1 MLSTLRNAAGTWV
14 AKILLLLLVASFA
27 VWGVAGRMESGL
39 GGNTVVAAGGTTVSD
54 LEYRLAY
61 DRQLNALS
69 QQFGQRLT
77 REQATALGLDEQVVS
92 QLVAGAVLDEQARL
106 LKLGLSK
113 ERIAALTAE
122 DTAFHGPDGK
132 FDRQQF
138 NYVLREIG
146 MRPEDYFANR
156 AQVAVRQQIVEA
168 VSDGLQ
174 VPDTFLRA
182 LALYRGEDRTI
193 EFLTLPKSLVEPIE
207 APTDAVLATW
217 FEGQKANYA
226 APEYRK
232 ISYLKLEPADI
243 ADESAITDDAV
254 QAEYEKNKGRYTTA
268 ETRTVEQLVFA
279 NQEEADAAAA
289 ALAAGATFDKL
300 VTDAGKTPQD
310 TLLGTVTKDRIPD
323 KAVADAAFALALNQV
338 SDVVAGTFGP
348 VMLRVTAITPE
359 VVRPF
364 DAVKAELRTE
374 LALAE
379 ASQQLLDVHDKY
391 EDARAGGE
399 TMAEAAGKLGLT
411 VVTIDAIDRTG
422 QRPDETIVA
431 DLPASVNLLNAAFET
446 ETDVEN
452 PGINIGSL
460 GFVFFEVNGVTAARD
475 RTLDEVRQKVI
486 TDWTA
491 AETTRRLAERG
502 ADIEKRLKDGA
513 TLDAVATELSL
524 EKQTK
529 RGLKRAADDGDI
541 GKDGVVAVFGVA
553 QGGTGVIAG
562 PDGNSR
568 IVFKVTEVFE
578 PAAADASTVPAD
590 EKNRF
595 STGLADDL
603 LDELV
608 SRLQGEYGVQ
618 IDRAAISRAHTL

>member
-254 QAEYEKNKGRYTTA
+254 QAEYEKNKARYTTA

-374 LALAE
+374 LAIAE

-475 RTLDEVRQKVI
+475 RTLDEVRQKVV

-513 TLDAVATELSL
+513 TLDTVATELSL

>member
-1 MLSTLRNAAGTWV
+1 MLNTLRNAAGTWV
-14 AKILLLLLVASFA
+14 AKILLLLLVGSFA
-27 VWGVAGRMESGL
+27 VWGVAGRIESGL
-39 GGNTVVAAGGTTVSD
+39 GGNTVVTAGGTKVSD

-77 REQATALGLDEQVVS
+77 REQATALGLEDQVVS

-132 FDRQQF
+132 FDRAQF
-138 NYVLREIG
+138 DYVLRQVG
-146 MRPEDYFANR
+146 MRPQDYFANR

-168 VSDGLQ
+168 VSDGLH

-182 LALYRGEDRTI
+182 LALYRGEDRTV

-207 APTDAVLATW
+207 APAEDVLVKW
-217 FEGQKANYA
+217 FEDHKANYA

-232 ISYLKLEPADI
+232 ISYVKLEPADI
-243 ADESAITDDAV
+243 ADESAITDAAV
-254 QAEYEKNKGRYTTA
+254 AADYEKNKLRYTTP
-268 ETRTVEQLVFA
+268 ETRTIEQLVFPSKEA
-279 NQEEADAAAA
+279 ADAAAA
-289 ALAAGATFDKL
+289 ALKAGATFDKL

-310 TLLGTVTKDRIPD
+310 TQLGTLSKSKIPD
-323 KAVADAAFALALNQV
+323 KAVADAAFALSLNQV
-338 SDVVAGTFGP
+338 SDVVAGAFGP
-348 VMLRVTAITPE
+348 VLLRVTAITPE
-359 VVRPF
+359 VVKPL
-364 DAVKAELRTE
+364 DAVKAELKKE
-374 LALAE
+374 LAE
-379 ASQQLLDVHDKY
+379 AEASKQLLDVHDKY

-399 TMAEAAGKLGLT
+399 TMAEAAAKLGLK

-422 QRPDETIVA
+422 QRPDATVVA
-431 DLPASVNLLNAAFET
+431 DLPASVDLLNAAFET
-446 ETDVEN
+446 EVDIEN
-452 PGINIGSL
+452 PGINIGSN

-475 RTLDEVRQKVI
+475 RALEEVRQKVV
-486 TDWTA
+486 TDWTT
-491 AETTRRLAERG
+491 AETTKRLAARG
-502 ADIEKRLKDGA
+502 DEVEKRVKDGT
-513 TLDAVATELSL
+513 TLDAIATELKL

-529 RGLKRAADDGDI
+529 RGLKRAADDGDL

-553 QGGTGVIAG
+553 QNGTGVIAG
-562 PDGNSR
+562 PNGDAR

-578 PAAADASTVPAD
+578 PAASDASTIPGD
-590 EKNRF
+590 EKKTF
-595 STGLADDL
+595 SSGLADDL

-608 SRLQGEYGVQ
+608 ARLQGEYEVRV
-618 IDRAAISRAHTL
+618 DREALKRAHTL

>member
-254 QAEYEKNKGRYTTA
+254 QAEYEKNKARYTTA

-310 TLLGTVTKDRIPD
+310 TLLGTVSKDRIPD

-374 LALAE
+374 LAIAE

-475 RTLDEVRQKVI
+475 RTLDEVRQKVV

-513 TLDAVATELSL
+513 TLDTVATELSL

-541 GKDGVVAVFGVA
+541 GKDGVAAVFGVA